1 MQRPLQLT
9 LAILKPDLLLRPEA
23 TEAVRGIII
32 KEGFHVVRSKVMQ
45 WSLDDAMKFYR
56 EHQGKFFYHRLV
68 TYISSGP
75 INPMIL
81 AHPFAVTK
89 WRELMGP
96 TRTYQAQVLAPYS
109 IRGMYGLTDTRNS
122 THGSD
127 SEESARREIMF
138 FFEDFEPDA
147 WLKTEGLLFK
157 GDVPQYTVKQG
168 HPRNKT

>member
-1 MQRPLQLT
+1 MQRSLQLT

-23 TEAVRGIII
+23 AEAVRSIII
-32 KEGFHVVRSKVMQ
+32 KEGFHVFRSKVMQ
-45 WSLDDAMKFYR
+45 WSLDDAMAFYK
-56 EHQGKFFYHRLV
+56 EHQGKFFFCRLV

-81 AHPFAVTK
+81 AHPSAVSR

-96 TRTYQAQVLAPYS
+96 TSTYQAQVLAPYS

-127 SEESARREIMF
+127 SAESARREIAF
-138 FFEDFEPDA
+138 CFEDFDPDT
-147 WLKTEGLLFK
+147 WLKTSDK
-157 GDVPQYTVKQG
+157 GDFSQSADKPG
-168 HPRNKT
+168 HPRC